1 MFFGECVYRENAS
14 DKTDIPWC
22 TMRKH
27 CPTMTILYH
36 VIENTVADTIK
47 AIYTQCMM
55 GRSDV
60 ILLNVQWLYC
70 ILIGC
75 VFYGMFKNLYTLI

>member
-27 CPTMTILYH
+27 CLTMTIFYH
-36 VIENTVADTIK
+36 VIENTVAITISV
-47 AIYTQCMM
+47 AYVWQMM
-55 GRSDV
+55 GSLDV
-60 ILLNVQWLYC
+60 IPSNIQ
-70 ILIGC
+70 
-75 VFYGMFKNLYTLI
+75 